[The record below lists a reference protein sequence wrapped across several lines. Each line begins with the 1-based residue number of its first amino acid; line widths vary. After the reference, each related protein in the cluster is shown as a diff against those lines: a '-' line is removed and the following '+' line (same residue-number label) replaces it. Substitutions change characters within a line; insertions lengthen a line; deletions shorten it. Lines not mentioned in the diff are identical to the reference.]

1 MAADLALGVDI
12 GGTRLRVALVDRAG
26 TVTARREVRTAAQ
39 AGPAAVVEQIRT
51 LAGEL
56 TASLPTGA
64 LAGAGI
70 SSPGPLDTV
79 TGIALGVPTLSGW
92 VDVPIRQMLA
102 DALGLPVVIENDGIA
117 AAHGEWRFGAGR
129 GLQSLVYVTVS
140 TGVGGGVVVDGRL
153 LHGRRGM
160 AGHIGHMTI
169 VVDGE
174 ACPCGNRGCFEA
186 YASGTAFQKRI
197 ATRAPTLGLPPDT
210 GPADIFALSR
220 SGFNA
225 ATQLV
230 AEHGDWL
237 GIGFANLLHLYS
249 PEAIV
254 VGGGLGNGLDLLL
267 PAISARLQRSAM
279 PAFRDVPVIGAG
291 LGENSGL
298 VGAAALA
305 FDRAPA

>member
-1 MAADLALGVDI
+1 MAPPLALGIDI

-26 TVTARREVRTAAQ
+26 TLVARREVRTAAQ
-39 AGPAAVVEQIRT
+39 AGPAAVVEQIHV
-51 LAGEL
+51 LAAEL
-56 TASLPTGA
+56 MAGLAPGS
-64 LAGAGI
+64 LAGAGV

-79 TGIALGVPTLSGW
+79 SGIALGVPTLAGW
-92 VDVPIRQMLA
+92 VDVPIRLMLS

-129 GLQSLVYVTVS
+129 GLRSLVYVTVS

-160 AGHIGHMTI
+160 AGHVGHMTI
-169 VVDGE
+169 IADGTQ
-174 ACPCGNRGCFEA
+174 CPCGNRGCFEA
-186 YASGTAFQKRI
+186 YGSGTAFAGRI
-197 ATRAPTLGLPPDT
+197 AAEAPQLGISPDT
-210 GPADIFALSR
+210 GPAEILALAR
-220 SGFNA
+220 SGDA
-225 ATQLV
+225 SALRLV
-230 AEHGDWL
+230 AEHGDYL
-237 GIGFANLLHLYS
+237 GIGFASLLHLYS

-254 VGGGLGNGLDLLL
+254 VGGGLGSGLDLLL
-267 PAISARLQRSAM
+267 PAIAARMQRSAL

-305 FDRAPA
+305 FTPDPG